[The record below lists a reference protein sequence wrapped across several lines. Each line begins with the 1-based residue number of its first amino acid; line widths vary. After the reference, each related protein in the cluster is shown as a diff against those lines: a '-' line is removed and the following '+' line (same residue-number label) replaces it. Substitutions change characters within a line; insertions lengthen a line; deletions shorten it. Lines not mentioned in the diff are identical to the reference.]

1 MKHMFLDTNDVVA
14 SDAGSHPYHLRL
26 GMPATFR
33 VKEVREKIKELVL
46 QSIKFDVD
54 QKLQCQV
61 LQSDQPGWKSGV
73 LQIKIEVTFIDD
85 APVQDIPKETLDISE
100 SLEQL
105 RALDV
110 TTKE

>member
-1 MKHMFLDTNDVVA
+1 MKHIVLDTNDVVA
-14 SDAGSHPYHLRL
+14 SDTINHPYHLRL

-46 QSIKFDVD
+46 QSVKFDVD

-61 LQSDQPGWKSGV
+61 LQSDRPGWKSGIV
-73 LQIKIEVTFIDD
+73 QIKIEVSFIDD
-85 APVQDIPKETLDISE
+85 DPVQDIPEKKLDISD
-100 SLEQL
+100 SLDQL
-105 RALDV
+105 RVLDV